1 MFLEQSKVNFIVIK
15 IIIRMQTTVVITRKK
30 VFRLSKSLK
39 SFQYNFINL
48 ITAIKK
54 QTTFIYVT
62 FFLLSLFLVVRFNK
76 FSLHTFLNDFNTS
89 FFDVFFKYAT
99 YLGDGVIFAVLVVL
113 FFFIKRRMALI
124 FLISGILTLLV
135 THFFKKIIFKGVPR
149 PVAALGEESLHLIDG
164 VKIALAN
171 SFPSGHATTAFAV
184 FTILCLYFAK
194 CKSQYIWISLAIL
207 ASLSRVYLS
216 QHFLVDIFV
225 GSFLGILIA
234 FVSMG
239 FYKRPKK
246 YVF

>member
-1 MFLEQSKVNFIVIK
+1 
-15 IIIRMQTTVVITRKK
+15 MQTSVVIRKEK
-30 VFRLSKSLK
+30 GIKLNKSLK
-39 SFQYNFINL
+39 NFKFNFITL
-48 ITAIKK
+48 VTAIKK
-54 QTTFIYVT
+54 QTTLIYLT
-62 FFLLSLFLVVRFNK
+62 FFLLSLFLVVRYNK
-76 FSLHTFLNDFNTS
+76 FSLHTLLNSFNTS

-99 YLGDGVIFAVLVVL
+99 YLGDGVIFGVLVVL
-113 FFFIKRRMALI
+113 FFFIKKRMALV

-149 PVAALGEESLHLIDG
+149 PVATLGEESLHLVNG
-164 VKIALAN
+164 VKIAMAN

-234 FVSMG
+234 FVSMS

-246 YVF
+246 YVL

>member
-1 MFLEQSKVNFIVIK
+1 
-15 IIIRMQTTVVITRKK
+15 MQTTAVIRKEK
-30 VFRLSKSLK
+30 GFKLNKSLK
-39 SFQYNFINL
+39 NFQFNFITL
-48 ITAIKK
+48 ITAIKN
-54 QTTFIYVT
+54 QTTFIYLT

-76 FSLHTFLNDFNTS
+76 FSLHTFLNNFNTS
-89 FFDVFFKYAT
+89 FFDIFFKYAT
-99 YLGDGVIFAVLVVL
+99 YLGDGVIFGVLVIL
-113 FFFIKRRMALI
+113 FFFIKKRMALV
-124 FLISGILTLLV
+124 FLIGGILTLLV
-135 THFFKKIIFKGVPR
+135 THFFKKIIFKGMPR
-149 PVAALGEESLHLIDG
+149 PVAALGEESLHLVDG
-164 VKIALAN
+164 VKIAMAN

-194 CKSQYIWISLAIL
+194 CKSQYLWISLAIV

-234 FVSMG
+234 FVSMS